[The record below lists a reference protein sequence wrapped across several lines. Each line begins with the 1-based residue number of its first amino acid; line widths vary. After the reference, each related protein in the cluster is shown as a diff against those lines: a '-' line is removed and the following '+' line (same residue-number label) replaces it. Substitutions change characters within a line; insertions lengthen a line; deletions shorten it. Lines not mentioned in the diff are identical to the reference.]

1 MLQSLEILDFERKIV
16 DNIWDYEPDLLKWRD
31 RETGLVCTIARMEG
45 RSGHL
50 CGYVSVPEI
59 HPAFGK
65 KVWGFGEE
73 SEYDQIQLRVFGL
86 DVHGGITYSEKGL
99 PRAIH
104 DRIGEVWTFGFDCA
118 HAGDLRPEWPE
129 DGGTYRHLEYVKA
142 EVESLARQLAEME

>member
-1 MLQSLEILDFERKIV
+1 MLQSLEMLDFERKIV

-31 RETGLVCTIARMEG
+31 RETGLVCTIARVEG
-45 RSGHL
+45 VGHL

-65 KVWGFGEE
+65 EGWARPFEE
-73 SEYDQIQLRVFGL
+73 KYDDVQMRVFGL
-86 DVHGGITYSEKGL
+86 DVHGGITYSKEGL
-99 PRAIH
+99 PSGIRTF
-104 DRIGEVWTFGFDCA
+104 EKVWTFGFDCA
-118 HAGDLRPEWPE
+118 HSGDIRPEWPE